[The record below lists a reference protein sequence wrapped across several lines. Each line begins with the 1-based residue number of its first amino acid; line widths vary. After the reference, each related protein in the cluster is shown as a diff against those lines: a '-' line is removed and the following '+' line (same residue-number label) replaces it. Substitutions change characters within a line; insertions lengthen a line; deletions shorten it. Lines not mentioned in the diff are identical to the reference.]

1 MVAKNTLLYLSKQDG
16 LKDVLT
22 KVKFFNKVT
31 SRFVAG
37 ETIEQAA
44 AVVKDLNSR
53 GITASFDHL
62 GESIKSEAEA
72 NAEVVEYS
80 RILDTIESQ
89 KLNCGISIKPTQL
102 GLDIDPELFFNNTSK
117 IIEKAAERKRFVR
130 IDMEDSGHTDATLAA
145 FRRLRAKFDNVGI
158 VIQAYLYRSKDDVAA
173 LLKEGCSIRLCKGAY
188 DEPASVAFPKK
199 SDTDAS
205 YVTLMQM
212 MLDSG
217 IYHGIAT
224 HDEAMIKATVEYAQK
239 QGIAKSA
246 FEFQMLYGVRRDLQD
261 KLARDGYNI
270 RVYVPYGS
278 HWYPYFM
285 RRLAERPANV
295 WFVLKNAFKG

>member
-1 MVAKNTLLYLSKQDG
+1 MVAKNTLLYLSRQDG
-16 LKDVLT
+16 LKNVLT
-22 KVKFFNKVT
+22 RVKFFNKVT

-44 AVVKDLNSR
+44 AAVKDLNSR

-62 GESIKSEAEA
+62 GESIKNEAEA
-72 NAEVVEYS
+72 NAEVVEYGK
-80 RILDTIESQ
+80 ILDTIESQ
-89 KLNCGISIKPTQL
+89 KLNCGVSIKPTQL
-102 GLDIDPELFFNNTSK
+102 GLDINPDLFFHNTSK
-117 IIEKAAERKRFVR
+117 IIEKAAEYNRFVR

-145 FRRLRAKFDNVGI
+145 FRRLRAKFNNVGI

-199 SDTDAS
+199 SDTDAN
-205 YVTLMQM
+205 YVALMQM

-224 HDEAMIKATVEYAQK
+224 HDEAMIAATVEYAQK

-270 RVYVPYGS
+270 RVYVPYGK

>member
-102 GLDIDPELFFNNTSK
+102 GLDIDSELFFNNTSK

>member
-80 RILDTIESQ
+80 QILDTIESQ

-102 GLDIDPELFFNNTSK
+102 GLDIDPELFFSNTSK
-117 IIEKAAERKRFVR
+117 IIEKAAEYKRFVR
-130 IDMEDSGHTDATLAA
+130 IDMEDSGHTDATLTA

-199 SDTDAS
+199 SDTDAN

>member
-1 MVAKNTLLYLSKQDG
+1 MVAKNTLLYLSRQDA

-22 KVKFFNKVT
+22 RVKFFNKVT

-44 AVVKDLNSR
+44 TAVKELNSR
-53 GITASFDHL
+53 GITGSFDHL
-62 GESIKSEAEA
+62 GESIKNEAEA
-72 NAEVVEYS
+72 NAEVVEYG

-102 GLDIDPELFFNNTSK
+102 GLDIDPDLFFHNASK
-117 IIEKAAERKRFVR
+117 IIEKAAEHKRFVR
-130 IDMEDSGHTDATLAA
+130 IDMEDSAHTDATLKA

-199 SDTDAS
+199 SDTDAN
-205 YVTLMQM
+205 YVALMQM

-224 HDEAMIKATVEYAQK
+224 HDEAMISATVEYAQK

-261 KLARDGYNI
+261 RLARDGYNI

-295 WFVLKNAFKG
+295 WFVLKNAFRG